1 MLTPEW
7 FDGAA
12 DDILELYGQLDESIL
27 QDFVRR
33 IIKSGGILTQ
43 TARWQAQSLQD
54 GGMLYEDII
63 RAVAS
68 MTSASTA
75 QVRTLFEDGGVEALK
90 YDFSIYEA
98 AGLSPLPLK
107 QSPVAAQVL
116 RAGMQ
121 KTAGHLRNLTMTTAA
136 GTEQAYKNAARL
148 AEMQVESGAFDYIS
162 AIRNAVRT
170 AAQSGTTVLYPSG
183 HTDDLDVAVR
193 RAVLTGMSQT
203 AAQVSLRYA
212 DDMGC
217 DLVETTAH
225 PGARWSHA
233 IWQGRVFCR
242 NGKRGKYPDFVSSTG
257 YGSGDG
263 LCGWNCRHSFF
274 PYFEGLSTP
283 AYPHT
288 KLAEY
293 AQKTVTY
300 NGDTMT
306 YYAATQKQRAMER
319 AIRATKREL
328 AGYYTGLQAE
338 DEGIRNAMREEY
350 TKTSVKLKGQEARLA
365 DFTDKA
371 GVDRQREREQ
381 SLGFGRGP
389 AQQARQS
396 AEKHYRKW
404 AQGIGAD
411 DAAPKTLAKYYQ
423 EKYNNSPAHELL
435 AGYNKAV
442 KRGDVSPLV
451 GFEQYTRT
459 AKDAD
464 AQIVGVTTA
473 NGVKIESY
481 TTHFIDRLIGQTSTP
496 HTGMR
501 TGVSIADAKDA
512 LVRPMQISNP
522 YAAEDG
528 DLRQQFFGEN
538 ASVVISLRDKKV
550 IQTNP
555 L

>member
-12 DDILELYGQLDESIL
+12 DDILELYGQLDKSIL

-33 IIKSGGILTQ
+33 IIQSSGVITQ
-43 TARWQAQSLQD
+43 TARWQARSLQES
-54 GGMLYEDII
+54 GMLYEDIVQ
-63 RAVAS
+63 AVSAMTDAS
-68 MTSASTA
+68 AA
-75 QVRTLFEDGGVEALK
+75 QVRTLFEDGGVKAMK
-90 YDFSIYEA
+90 VDMAIYEA
-98 AGLSPLPLK
+98 AGLTPVPLR
-107 QSPVAAQVL
+107 QSPAAAQVL
-116 RAGMQ
+116 RAGLE
-121 KTAGHLRNLTMTTAA
+121 KTAGHLRNLTMTTATS
-136 GTEQAYKNAARL
+136 TEQAYKNAATL
-148 AEMQVESGAFDYIS
+148 AEMRVESGAFDYVS
-162 AIRNAVRT
+162 AIRHAVRT
-170 AAQSGTTVLYPSG
+170 AAQAGTTVLYPSG

-225 PGARWSHA
+225 PGARPSHA
-233 IWQGRVFCR
+233 AWQGRVFSR
-242 NGKRGKYPDFVSSTG
+242 SGSHGRYPDFVSSTG
-257 YGSGDG
+257 YGTGAG

-274 PYFEGLSTP
+274 PFFEGLSAA
-283 AYPHT
+283 AYPRT

-293 AQKTVTY
+293 DQKTVTY

-306 YYAATQKQRAMER
+306 YYAATQRQRAMER
-319 AIRATKREL
+319 TTRATKREL
-328 AGYYTGLQAE
+328 AGYYIGLQAE

-350 TKTSVKLKGQEARLA
+350 TMASVKLKRQEARLT

-371 GVDRQREREQ
+371 GLDRQREREQ
-381 SLGFGRGP
+381 ALGFGRSP
-389 AQQARQS
+389 AQTARQA
-396 AEKHYRKW
+396 AEKQYRGWTKS
-404 AQGIGAD
+404 IGAA

-435 AGYNKAV
+435 SGYNRAV
-442 KRGDVSPLV
+442 KKGDISPLV
-451 GFEQYTRT
+451 EFEQYTQT
-459 AKDAD
+459 AQAAD
-464 AQIVGVTTA
+464 KAIVGVTTA

-501 TGVSIADAKDA
+501 TGVPVTDARDA
-512 LVRPMQISNP
+512 LVHPMQVSNP
-522 YAAEDG
+522 YPAENG
-528 DLRQQFFGEN
+528 DLRQQFVGKN